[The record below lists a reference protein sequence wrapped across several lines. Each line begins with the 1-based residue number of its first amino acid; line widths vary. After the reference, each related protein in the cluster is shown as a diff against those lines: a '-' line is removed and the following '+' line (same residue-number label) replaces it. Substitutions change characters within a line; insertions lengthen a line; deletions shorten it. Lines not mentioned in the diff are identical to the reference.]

1 MPGLKE
7 VRNRIASVTSTRQI
21 TAAMK
26 LVSASKLRRSQDN
39 IVRMRPYAL
48 KLQEILANLSQ
59 DKEVFYESPYAAQR
73 PVEKVLIVAFSSNK
87 GLCGAFNSNIAKRV
101 ISLVQEKYARQHQAG
116 NVAVLGVGRKAAGLL
131 ARRGL
136 RVVEVQETLV
146 DKPSFAS
153 LLPLVERIMEAFRTG
168 VYDEVVVVFNEFKTA
183 ATQWVKDEVFLP
195 INPERMTGTQKV
207 SGNIEYIF
215 QPDKEEILMNVIPTA
230 LKTQFFRYLLDS
242 QASEHG
248 ARMTAMH
255 KATDNAGELLKELR
269 LSYNKARQ
277 AAITKEILEIVGGA
291 EALKG

>member
-1 MPGLKE
+1 MPGLKD

-26 LVSASKLRRSQDN
+26 LVSASKLRRAQDN
-39 IVRMRPYAL
+39 IIKMRPYAL
-48 KLQEILANLSQ
+48 KLNEILSNLSQ
-59 DKEVFYESPYAAQR
+59 DKEVFSESAYTNVR
-73 PVEKVLIVAFSSNK
+73 PVEKVLIVVFSSNK
-87 GLCGAFNSNIAKRV
+87 GLCGAFNSNVAKRV
-101 ISLVQEKYARQHQAG
+101 VSLIQEKYERQAG
-116 NVAVLGVGRKAAGLL
+116 EAKVHILSVGRKAAALL
-131 ARRGL
+131 ARRKL
-136 RVVEVQETLV
+136 NVVDVQDALA
-146 DKPSFAS
+146 DKPSFAAT
-153 LLPLVERIMEAFRTG
+153 LPLVDKIMEDFRTG

-183 ATQWVKDEVFLP
+183 ASQIVRDEVFLP
-195 INPERMTGTQKV
+195 LDPQRLISARKAA
-207 SGNIEYIF
+207 GNVEYIF
-215 QPDKEEILMNVIPTA
+215 QPNKEEILLNVIPTA
-230 LKTQFFRYLLDS
+230 LKTRFFRYLLDS

>member
-1 MPGLKE
+1 MPSLKE

-26 LVSASKLRRSQDN
+26 LVSASKLRRAQDN
-39 IVRMRPYAL
+39 ILRMRPYAL

-59 DKEVFYESPYAAQR
+59 DKEVFYESPFAVQR

-101 ISLVQEKYARQHQAG
+101 VSLVQEKYAHQNKAG
-116 NVAVLGVGRKAAGLL
+116 NVSVLGVGRKAAGLL
-131 ARRGL
+131 SRRGF
-136 RVVEVQETLV
+136 RVIDVQEAIV
-146 DKPSFAS
+146 DRPSFSA
-153 LLPLVERIMEAFRTG
+153 LLPLVDRIMEEFRTG
-168 VYDEVVVVFNEFKTA
+168 IYDEVVVVFNEFKTA
-183 ATQWVKDEVFLP
+183 ASQWVKEETFLP
-195 INPERMTGTQKV
+195 LNPAQLVGGRKASQH
-207 SGNIEYIF
+207 IEYIF
-215 QPDKEEILMNVIPTA
+215 QPSKDEILLNVIPTA

>member
-26 LVSASKLRRSQDN
+26 LVSASKLRRAQDN
-39 IVRMRPYAL
+39 ILRMRPYAT

-101 ISLVQEKYARQHQAG
+101 ISLVQEKYAQQNKAG
-116 NVAVLGVGRKAAGLL
+116 NVSVLGVGRKAAGLL
-131 ARRGL
+131 SRRGL
-136 RVVEVQETLV
+136 HVVDVQEAIV
-146 DKPSFAS
+146 DKPSFS
-153 LLPLVERIMEAFRTG
+153 TLLPLVERIMEEFRSG
-168 VYDEVVVVFNEFKTA
+168 IYDEVVVVFNEFKTA
-183 ATQWVKDEVFLP
+183 ATQWVKEETFLP
-195 INPERMTGTQKV
+195 LNPARLLGSKSV
-207 SGNIEYIF
+207 SRHIEYIF
-215 QPDKEEILMNVIPTA
+215 QPSKDDILLNVIPTA